1 MRAYDAVK
9 SRLTVSPTATRILGL
24 FLAVRLATLLVAWLI
39 GAARPELG
47 ITEILTDWDGNWN
60 EFVANDLYRKVAV
73 GGIFTDEWMMLAF
86 LPVLPVTTHVLH
98 VVTGVGVHILGP
110 LVSMSAGALGFFVLG
125 RYLSRRFGERVA
137 LVAAGFMLVSPNAFV
152 LSMFYTEGPT
162 ILFVALTFDA
172 LERRRWARAGVW
184 ALIGGI
190 TRPNGFL
197 LLVPCLIAAVLEIRR
212 HGWPRA
218 RSSLLAP
225 LLAPIGFVLWL
236 VMVWKVTGE
245 PGGYFRLQE
254 VGWGARFD
262 AGEQTLRAFG
272 RLVLG
277 RDAGIDERMN
287 VIALTVIGV
296 GGVLLALRRKLD
308 PVLTGYAIAVVVL
321 ALTSARQASGARF
334 LLPAFPL
341 FVAWAMAIPR
351 RHQLWVG
358 ALLATTMG
366 SLFVL
371 STTGLVY
378 TP

>member
-197 LLVPCLIAAVLEIRR
+197 LLVPCLIAAVVEIRR

-218 RSSLLAP
+218 RASLLAP

-236 VMVWKVTGE
+236 VMVWKVTGD

-287 VIALTVIGV
+287 VIALTIIGV

-371 STTGLVY
+371 SITGLVY

>member
-1 MRAYDAVK
+1 MRAYDAVT

-137 LVAAGFMLVSPNAFV
+137 LAAAGFMLVSPNAFV

-162 ILFVALTFDA
+162 ILFVALTFEA
-172 LERRRWARAGVW
+172 LDRRRWVRAGVW

-197 LLVPCLIAAVLEIRR
+197 LFVPCLIAAVVEIRR
-212 HGWPRA
+212 HGWSRA

-225 LLAPIGFVLWL
+225 LLAPIGFVGWL
-236 VMVWKVTGE
+236 VMVWVVTGE

-262 AGEQTLRAFG
+262 AGEATLRSLG
-272 RLVLG
+272 RLITG
-277 RDAGIDERMN
+277 GDAGIDERMN
-287 VIALTVIGV
+287 VIALFVIGV
-296 GGVLLALRRKLD
+296 GGIVLALRKKLD

-371 STTGLVY
+371 SITGLVY